1 MSFPA
6 ALRTIKS
13 HDCVVEVGED
23 EEEAEEAD
31 AVVYLC
37 IAWLSVHPVAV
48 SKACEREP
56 SRDHQLHE
64 RWRDDLKAGCP
75 VLDV

>member
-23 EEEAEEAD
+23 EEEEEEAEEAD

-37 IAWLSVHPVAV
+37 IAWLSVHPVIF
-48 SKACEREP
+48 
-56 SRDHQLHE
+56 
-64 RWRDDLKAGCP
+64 LKILP
-75 VLDV
+75 LYF